1 MAVSMISNQ
10 APAESSHSFA
20 PVEYYGLDD
29 IMDEV
34 GLFMDVAMMDG
45 TTDLPKEEEEVE
57 PSITMLAELAN
68 AVPIPVTPSPSTMDL
83 SVSNPIAAL
92 EKSKLEA
99 MAQHTAAAVA
109 AASTPANKRQLI
121 PKSPSTA
128 TKKKTVA
135 KKKQTVKAAAPKPSP
150 VKRSSSASVVS
161 DDGQPKEELSE
172 ERR

>member
-10 APAESSHSFA
+10 APAESQSFA
-20 PVEYYGLDD
+20 PVEFHGLDD

-45 TTDLPKEEEEVE
+45 ATDLPKEEEAE

-68 AVPIPVTPSPSTMDL
+68 AVPIPVTPSPSTIDL
-83 SVSNPIAAL
+83 SVRNPIAEL
-92 EKSKLEA
+92 EKSKLQA

-109 AASTPANKRQLI
+109 SAAASSQHNKPLI
-121 PKSPSTA
+121 PKSS

-135 KKKQTVKAAAPKPSP
+135 KKKQSVKATVPKPSP
-150 VKRSSSASVVS
+150 AKRSSSASVVS